1 MPCLL
6 AYLRES
12 LDFFKVGIFG
22 EIQTFG
28 FSLPIQADFLPL
40 AVLLLPACRHILL
53 PAGEKGL
60 ELAVQYR

>member
-1 MPCLL
+1 MPCLS

-12 LDFFKVGIFG
+12 LDFFKVGILQK
-22 EIQTFG
+22 IRKFG
-28 FSLPIQADFLPL
+28 FSVPIQADFLPL